1 MVDTNNNNEIIETKV
16 PQSSLEHEMR
26 TSFLDY
32 AMSVIVDRALP
43 DVRDGC
49 KPVHRRIL
57 YVMNDVA
64 PATKATVKS
73 ARIVGD
79 VMGKYHPH
87 GDSSIYEA
95 MVRMGQD
102 FSMGE
107 MLVQGQGNFGSRD
120 GDKAA
125 AMRYTEAR
133 LSKLGASLMDD
144 MEKDT
149 VDWQPNF
156 DGTLQEP
163 VVLPT
168 KFPNFLV
175 NGGSGIAVGMATN
188 VPTYNLGEVCNG
200 ILAVLDNKDLTDDEL
215 FGIIPGPDF
224 PTGAIIM
231 GHAGAYKAHTT
242 GRGSVIVRAKTHQ
255 ETFHDHPAIV
265 VDEIPYQVN
274 KAQLIIKIAE
284 LAKEKRIEGI
294 SEIRDESSK
303 EGLRI
308 VIELKRDAI
317 YEVVLNHL
325 FQYTEMQTSFPVNMM
340 ALNRGRPMLF
350 NVRGVLDAFID
361 FRIEVI
367 RRRTIFDLNKARN
380 RAHTLLGL
388 SVAVGN
394 LDAVIELIKSSAN
407 PEEARNALVA
417 RGWPASDIE
426 SYIQLIDDPNTEY
439 ENGLFHM
446 SEDQARAIL
455 ELQLHRLT
463 GLERDKIHDDLTG
476 LGAQIKDLLEILGSH
491 ERIVQII
498 REETTSVRDNWA
510 SPRRTE
516 ISDAEIDIDIED
528 LIAREDMVVTVSNT
542 GYIKRVALDTY
553 RAQKRGGKGR
563 NAMTTKD
570 DDYVV
575 QVFVANTHTP
585 LLFFSS
591 KGLCYKL
598 KTYKLPE
605 AAAAAKGRP
614 LVNLLPLTAGETITA
629 ILPVPEDEVER
640 VRESGVEHFLMFA
653 TASGT
658 VRRNRMSDF
667 DSIRANGKIAMKL
680 DEGDSLISVLPCNE
694 NQDVFLTTY
703 RGRCIRFPVPEIRV
717 FAGRNSTGN
726 RGMTLSDDDRIIGMA
741 MLNHGETDAA
751 IRAAYIKQSRALRR
765 AATGVEEDAGDADEE
780 ATSLILTEEQMAK
793 LAADEQFILTIS
805 ENGFGKRTSSYEYR
819 TTHRG
824 GGGFTNIKLG
834 GKNTAVAGSF
844 PVADDQDIIMV
855 TDGGKIIR
863 TPVDDVRIAGRSTAG
878 VTLFRTAE
886 NEKVVSAIS
895 IVRDEESEEEV
906 VVDTDAAAAES
917 TDVTDAE

>member
-1 MVDTNNNNEIIETKV
+1 MSEISNINEVNEIKI
-16 PQSSLEHEMR
+16 PQSSIEHEMR

-64 PATKATVKS
+64 PANKPTVKS

-95 MVRMGQD
+95 MARMAQD

-120 GDKAA
+120 GDKPA

-144 MEKDT
+144 MDKDT

-200 ILAVLDNKDLTDDEL
+200 ILAILDNPDLTDDEL
-215 FGIIPGPDF
+215 FNIIPGPDF
-224 PTGAIIM
+224 PTGAVIM
-231 GHAGAYKAHTT
+231 GRAGAYKAHTT
-242 GRGSVIVRAKTHQ
+242 GRGSIIVRAKTHM
-255 ETFHDHPAIV
+255 ETFHDHQAIV

-274 KAQLIIKIAE
+274 KSQLIVKIAE
-284 LAKEKRIEGI
+284 LIKDKRIEGI

-317 YEVVLNHL
+317 ADVVLNHL
-325 FQYTEMQTSFPVNMM
+325 FQYTEMQTNFPVNMM

-350 NVRGVLDAFID
+350 NIRGVLDAFIE
-361 FRIEVI
+361 FRTEVI

-394 LDAVIELIKSSAN
+394 LDEVIELIKTSPN
-407 PEEARNALVA
+407 PDAAREALIA
-417 RGWPASDIE
+417 RGWKASDIE

-439 ENGLFHM
+439 KDGMFYM

-463 GLERDKIHDDLTG
+463 GLERDKIHDDLTE
-476 LGAQIKDLLEILGSH
+476 LGAQIKDLLDILGSH

-498 REETTSVRDNWA
+498 RDETAMVRDSWA
-510 SPRRTE
+510 SDRRTE

-528 LIAREDMVVTVSNT
+528 LIAREDMVITVSNT
-542 GYIKRVALDTY
+542 GYIKRVSLDTY

-605 AAAAAKGRP
+605 AAASAKGRP
-614 LVNLLPLTAGETITA
+614 LVNLLPLENGETITA
-629 ILPVPEDEVER
+629 ILPVPEEDVER
-640 VRESGVEHFLMFA
+640 VKNSGKEHFLMFA

-694 NQDVFLTTY
+694 DQDVFLSTY
-703 RGRCIRFPVPEIRV
+703 RGRCIRFPVSEIRV
-717 FAGRNSTGN
+717 FAGRNSTGV
-726 RGMTLSDDDRIIGMA
+726 RGMTLPKDDRIIGMA
-741 MLNHGETDAA
+741 MLNHGESDAA
-751 IRAAYIKQSRALRR
+751 VRAAYIKQSRAARR
-765 AATGVEEDAGDADEE
+765 AETGIEEE
-780 ATSLILTEEQMAK
+780 ADAEEETTTLVLDEAKMKEMA
-793 LAADEQFILTIS
+793 ANEEFILTVS

-844 PVADDQDIIMV
+844 PVSDDNDIIMV

-863 TPVDDVRIAGRSTAG
+863 TPVKDVRIAGRSTAG

-895 IVRDEESEEEV
+895 ILSDEEEEAEV
-906 VVDTDAAAAES
+906 ENEAAQQEH
-917 TDVTDAE
+917 E